1 MYLCQYPVTTFSWP
15 QALVFTLPPLAY
27 IVALWMLFVI
37 VFAII
42 GMAMFGDLLFRCTYG
57 AEYPE
62 GKTECSGSEVDLS
75 RGILVPRA
83 WYSPP
88 YNFDSFPT
96 AMLTLFRITFVKFID
111 IMRDCMDITSLDV
124 SLLELNSQHFS
135 LYFVAYI
142 LLGFYF
148 IMNVFIAYVLNKHQ
162 FRIVLIWFC
171 FRS

>member
-1 MYLCQYPVTTFSWP
+1 M
-15 QALVFTLPPLAY
+15 
-27 IVALWMLFVI
+27 ALWMLFVI

-42 GMAMFGDLLFRCTYG
+42 GMALFGDLLFRCSYG

-62 GKTECSGSEVDLS
+62 GKTECSGYEVDLT

-83 WYSPP
+83 WYSPH
-88 YNFDSFPT
+88 YNFDSFPS
-96 AMLTLFRITFVKFID
+96 AMRTIFRITFVKYIH

-135 LYFVAYI
+135 IYFVAYI

-148 IMNVFIAYVLNKHQ
+148 IMNVFISYVPNQPRFTIDFLG
-162 FRIVLIWFC
+162 FVVSI
-171 FRS
+171 S